1 MTFFSIL
8 FALIAEQYKPVEKD
22 HWIRR
27 LSITWLDSVVK
38 GIDSGSE
45 RSGRLAC
52 VAAFVPPV
60 LLVLGVHIVLLATQ
74 PLLAFV
80 WNVFIVYLFLGF
92 RQFSH
97 PFTAIHE
104 ALLDRNLDEARRL
117 LADWQG
123 AAVNTDTM
131 SESEV
136 IRLALER
143 AIVGSH
149 RHVFGT
155 IFWFMVPIGPAGVV
169 LYRLV
174 DMAAERW
181 PSQASAPLGRA
192 ARDFFQLIDWIPVR
206 LTAMG
211 FAIVG
216 NFEDAMYGWRYH
228 LRKWS
233 NELEAVI
240 LASGAGA
247 LGVRLGAPLPEPDS
261 DEALRMAEAGE
272 PPIHDLGHEASIR
285 SLRSAVGLVWR
296 AVILWLTLIALMTI
310 SVWIG

>member
-22 HWIRR
+22 HWVRR
-27 LSITWLDSVVK
+27 LSHAWLDFIVRN
-38 GIDSGSE
+38 IDTGAD

-52 VAAFVPPV
+52 LAAFIPPV
-60 LLVLGVHIVLLATQ
+60 VLVLAVHIILLATQ
-74 PLLAFV
+74 PFLAFL
-80 WNVFIVYLFLGF
+80 WNIFIVYLFLGF

-104 ALLDRNLDEARRL
+104 ALLDRDLDTARQV
-117 LADWQG
+117 LAEWQG
-123 AAVNTDTM
+123 AGVNTETM

-136 IRLALER
+136 IRLALEQ
-143 AIVGSH
+143 AIIGAH
-149 RHVFGT
+149 RHVFAP
-155 IFWFMVPIGPAGVV
+155 IFWFMLPFGPAGVV

-174 DMAAERW
+174 DMAATRW
-181 PSQASAPLGRA
+181 PSQASASMGRA
-192 ARDFFQLIDWIPVR
+192 ARSLFQIIDWIPVR
-206 LTAMG
+206 LTAIG

-216 NFEDAMYGWRYH
+216 NFEDAIYGWRYH

-233 NELEAVI
+233 NELDAVI
-240 LASGAGA
+240 LAAGAGA
-247 LGVRLGAPLPEPDS
+247 LGVRLGSPLPEPDS

-272 PPIHDLGHEASIR
+272 PPIYDLGQEASVR

-296 AVILWLTLIALMTI
+296 AVILWLTLILLMTI
-310 SVWIG
+310 SVWLG

>member
-8 FALIAEQYKPVEKD
+8 FALIAEQYKPVEVN
-22 HWIRR
+22 HWSRR
-27 LSITWLDSVVK
+27 FINNWLDFVVK
-38 GIDSGSE
+38 NVDTGVE
-45 RSGRLAC
+45 QSGRLAC
-52 VAAFVPPV
+52 FLAFIPPV
-60 LLVLGVHIVLLATQ
+60 LFVLLVHFVLLLTQ

-97 PFTAIHE
+97 PFTAIQK

-123 AAVNTDTM
+123 AGVNTETM

-143 AIVGSH
+143 AIVGAH
-149 RHVFGT
+149 RHVFGV
-155 IFWFMVPIGPAGVV
+155 IFCFMLPIGPAGVV
-169 LYRLV
+169 LYRLA
-174 DMAAERW
+174 DTAAQRW
-181 PSQASAPLGRA
+181 PAQASSSLGIA
-192 ARDFFQLIDWIPVR
+192 ARSFFRVIDWLPTR
-206 LTAMG
+206 LTAIG

-228 LRKWS
+228 LRKWG
-233 NELEAVI
+233 NDLEAVI

-247 LGVRLGAPLPEPDS
+247 LGVRLGAPLPEPSS
-261 DEALRMAEAGE
+261 DEALRLAEAGE
-272 PPIHDLGHEASIR
+272 PTVIDIGHEASIR
-285 SLRSAVGLVWR
+285 SMRSAVGLVWR
-296 AVILWLTLIALMTI
+296 AVILWLVVIAMMTI
-310 SVWIG
+310 SVWLG